1 VNNVSITYIIHN
13 DDVAQPRRI
22 CQSVLT
28 TCEETS
34 FLTNGVVV
42 PHQRL
47 GQVGVDELRDAVDR
61 LGTKRFP
68 EPLAVGGDAEF
79 AGQYLRDPHKQ
90 DPRILTVPLVDF
102 PLADTAR
109 CLAGPRVLLRNSNI
123 RRTQPGTGDAT
134 IWHTDYRPHT
144 TPAPRLAA
152 APAVITMLVYL
163 DPASVG
169 TGPLF
174 VVPGSHARAQQP
186 PHTHDDLPDQVVLC
200 VEPGQVVL
208 MNAALWHRGGPNH
221 SPDQVRRLVTLQ
233 VSSVYMSPFNFEP
246 SLPSPAFLR
255 LVEQARARRD
265 EPLLELLGLGGV
277 NPSSTGY

>member
-1 VNNVSITYIIHN
+1 VSITYTIHN
-13 DDVAQPRRI
+13 DDVAQPQRV

-28 TCEETS
+28 PDEETR
-34 FLTNGVVV
+34 FLTDGVVV
-42 PHQRL
+42 PGQRL
-47 GQVGVDELRDAVDR
+47 DQGGVDELRDAVDR
-61 LGTKRFP
+61 LGSGGFP
-68 EPLAVGGDAEF
+68 QPAAAREDAEF

-90 DPRILTVPLVDF
+90 DPRILTAALVDF

-109 CLAGPRVLLRNSNI
+109 CLVGPRVLLRNSNI

-144 TPAPRLAA
+144 TPAPRLPA
-152 APAVITMLVYL
+152 APTVITMLVYL
-163 DPASVG
+163 DPATAV

-186 PHTHDDLPDQVVLC
+186 SHTHDDLPGQVALC
-200 VEPGQVVL
+200 LDPGQVVV

-221 SPDQVRRLVTLQ
+221 SPDQGRRLVTLQ
-233 VSSVYMSPFNFEP
+233 LSSIYMSPFNFEP
-246 SLPSPAFLR
+246 SLPSPAFQR
-255 LVEQARARRD
+255 LLEQARARRD

-277 NPSSTGY
+277 NPSSAGY